1 MVFNSKYTIMKH
13 KPARRYLGGLH
24 IRPGF
29 KSSRPRGTGKSHQ
42 LAQLDMTRFNLTPRP
57 QKTFLLLR
65 QQPSRIFRSILFK
78 RDLQVQI
85 QSPFVGQTNLSRPV
99 SRTTYGKSRTKQ
111 FKHTRHDSQTTS
123 DGIPSGNR
131 IETNRQSNSLVG
143 VSVSLLDRVL
153 YTHPKGR

>member
-57 QKTFLLLR
+57 QKTFLLLQ

-78 RDLQVQI
+78 RILQVQI
-85 QSPFVGQTNLSRPV
+85 QSPFVGQTNFSRPV
-99 SRTTYGKSRTKQ
+99 SRTTYGESRTKR
-111 FKHTRHDSQTTS
+111 FKHKRHDSQTTS